1 MICFFYNQNVDL
13 LKLSPIKQ
21 TLKKFK
27 KWLHYPG
34 QSNSGKKNVIVVHIN
49 PKAFSKKKNPES
61 LSREGFKT
69 KYNREAYVHTYIY
82 IYIYISMDYWEQ

>member
-49 PKAFSKKKNPES
+49 PKAFSKKKKKTES

-69 KYNREAYVHTYIY
+69 KYNREAYIHT
-82 IYIYISMDYWEQ
+82 YIYISMDYREQ